1 MKAIVSKPV
10 EKYIYD
16 ILPKRDAV
24 LAEMEKYARRHDVP
38 IIGPAVGR
46 MIYLLAQIS
55 GARRIFEMGSAIG
68 YSTVWLARAAGPDA
82 QVYYTDGDAK
92 NAERARDY
100 LRRAE
105 VAERVQCLVGDAVE
119 LIDTV
124 SGEFDLIFID
134 VNKHQYPAALRKAL
148 PRLRSKG
155 LLLTDNVLWSGLVA
169 KRAKDANARGIQQ
182 FNRMVYSSKELF
194 PVIIPLRDGVAVC
207 RKT

>member
-1 MKAIVSKPV
+1 
-10 EKYIYD
+10 
-16 ILPKRDAV
+16 
-24 LAEMEKYARRHDVP
+24 MEKYAQRHDVP

-46 MIYLLAQIS
+46 MIYLLPQIS

-100 LRRAE
+100 LRRAG

-169 KRAKDANARGIQQ
+169 KRAKDANTRGIQQ

-207 RKT
+207 RKA